1 MSRKQKNKE
10 HQFNISII
18 YFSFTEKLHHVG
30 FRLNLS
36 KKWRTKGEWFHKDY
50 TSVTPNYGH
59 GFDVPF
65 YMGLINIG
73 AHRDKNLWKW
83 SSTGRYMT
91 NNTLGIKEYWDG
103 REPNGYRSYKQFDW
117 KLISWA
123 KGQMNTTKKL
133 RGDCAFVNRDAEL
146 KEIDCATK
154 LTIICEEL

>member
-1 MSRKQKNKE
+1 
-10 HQFNISII
+10 
-18 YFSFTEKLHHVG
+18 
-30 FRLNLS
+30 
-36 KKWRTKGEWFHKDY
+36 
-50 TSVTPNYGH
+50 
-59 GFDVPF
+59 
-65 YMGLINIG
+65 
-73 AHRDKNLWKW
+73 
-83 SSTGRYMT
+83 MT

-133 RGDCAFVNRDAEL
+133 RGNCAFVNRDAEL